1 MEQNPGAKFT
11 FTMTL
16 ERVPGTNKVVVVVP
30 EGAPFDMTTTI
41 SATGGMLPTGV
52 STVTVPVGRT
62 RSDEIAITPLAGAT
76 VSLGAAP
83 PPPVP
88 PTTAFGGIKTAVA
101 NPLTIAGAR
110 ALFVEDAQAPGLS
123 VADAEVEEG
132 AGATLAFA
140 VTLSRAASG
149 TVTVDYATS
158 DGTATAD
165 YTQASGTLVFA
176 AGETEKT
183 VSVAVLD
190 DAHDEGSETLT
201 LTLSNAS
208 GAYIADGTA
217 TGAINNTDPMP
228 QAWLARFAR
237 TVAEQVLEAV
247 DTRLK
252 ASRRTGFEGFL
263 AGRRIGV
270 GAESGPG
277 DPVRPQWREL
287 TARDFVSGS
296 SFALTRG
303 TEKGGGL
310 GRVVLGPGRYLLDPD
325 GPLPLGAQ

>member
-110 ALFVEDAQAPGLS
+110 ALFVEDAQ
-123 VADAEVEEG
+123 VNE
-132 AGATLAFA
+132 
-140 VTLSRAASG
+140 
-149 TVTVDYATS
+149 
-158 DGTATAD
+158 
-165 YTQASGTLVFA
+165 
-176 AGETEKT
+176 
-183 VSVAVLD
+183 
-190 DAHDEGSETLT
+190 
-201 LTLSNAS
+201 
-208 GAYIADGTA
+208 
-217 TGAINNTDPMP
+217 
-228 QAWLARFAR
+228 
-237 TVAEQVLEAV
+237 
-247 DTRLK
+247 
-252 ASRRTGFEGFL
+252 
-263 AGRRIGV
+263 
-270 GAESGPG
+270 GPG
-277 DPVRPQWREL
+277 VPR
-287 TARDFVSGS
+287 ARS
-296 SFALTRG
+296 AH
-303 TEKGGGL
+303 
-310 GRVVLGPGRYLLDPD
+310 P
-325 GPLPLGAQ
+325 